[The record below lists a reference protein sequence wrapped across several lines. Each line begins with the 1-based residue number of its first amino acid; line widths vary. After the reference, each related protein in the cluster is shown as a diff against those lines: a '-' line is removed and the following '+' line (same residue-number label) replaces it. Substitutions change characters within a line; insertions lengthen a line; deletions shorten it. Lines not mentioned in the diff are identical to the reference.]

1 MLTHQ
6 PAISNLKTIGA
17 DLEKAIFNGF
27 LSKIKDLKLLLCVFH
42 LQQNDKRKLM
52 ELKRKG
58 GSQAINTVLADI
70 YGRQYSTMMEY
81 ELVDS
86 KGANGL
92 ATRFEPLRESWESL
106 CPRFHKRFA
115 SKRKAIFQN
124 SVIECVTK
132 DTNFH
137 GLFYNNSIEC
147 QHYLEKKEQPF
158 RKGTV
163 EHVIKTFKSLVERQQ
178 NEEGRAIYRS
188 GPYRM
193 SDRYKKF

>member
-6 PAISNLKTIGA
+6 LAISNLKTIGA

-42 LQQNDKRKLM
+42 HQQNGKWKLM

-81 ELVDS
+81 ELLDS
-86 KGANGL
+86 KGANNL

-106 CPRFHKRFA
+106 
-115 SKRKAIFQN
+115 
-124 SVIECVTK
+124 
-132 DTNFH
+132 
-137 GLFYNNSIEC
+137 
-147 QHYLEKKEQPF
+147 
-158 RKGTV
+158 
-163 EHVIKTFKSLVERQQ
+163 
-178 NEEGRAIYRS
+178 
-188 GPYRM
+188 
-193 SDRYKKF
+193 